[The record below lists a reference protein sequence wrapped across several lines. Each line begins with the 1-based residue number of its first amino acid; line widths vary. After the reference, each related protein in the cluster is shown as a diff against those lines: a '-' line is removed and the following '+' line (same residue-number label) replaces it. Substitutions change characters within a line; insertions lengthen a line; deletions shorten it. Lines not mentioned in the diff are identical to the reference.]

1 VWTADAARFEAATG
15 SPEGVMLRAED
26 EANPGW
32 LDCAFDEPAERRRVH
47 EQIVRGA
54 PRPRVFVSAVVDGR
68 VAGCGMAA
76 SAGRYAG
83 IFCMATRAEF
93 RRRGIAAAVVR
104 ALGAWACRHGNTGV
118 FLQVMR
124 DNGPAQALYRQAG
137 YGYAYSYHYRV
148 K

>member
-1 VWTADAARFEAATG
+1 
-15 SPEGVMLRAED
+15 MLRADD
-26 EANPGW
+26 EADPAW
-32 LDCAFDEPAERRRVH
+32 LDCAFDEPVQRRRVH

-54 PRPRVFVSAVVDGR
+54 PRPRVFVSAMIDGR

-83 IFCMATRAEF
+83 IFCMATRTEF

-104 ALGAWACRHGNTGV
+104 ALGAWAFQHGNTGV

-137 YGYAYSYHYRV
+137 FGYAYSYHYRV